1 MKKSTAIIFIAIM
14 LGLCLSSCQ
23 KVIDL
28 ELNTSSSQIVIQGN
42 VYDQTGPYTVKIS
55 KSVDFDESNVYPAV
69 TGAMV
74 IISDNAGNSDTLT
87 EASSGTYITS
97 ELQGVP
103 GRTYTLTV
111 KTDGQT
117 YTASSTLP
125 NAVEMDSIYMEKSRF
140 GNEEQITIDFT
151 DPANIDNYY
160 RLIEFVNDTQQD
172 QIYATSD
179 KLSEGKKMSYSFM
192 SQGNDNKLEPGDNI
206 TIWLECVDK
215 FAYEYFRTA
224 GREGGQSASPA
235 NPTSNISNGALGYFN
250 ACSVRTISII
260 AK

>member
-1 MKKSTAIIFIAIM
+1 MEKYITFQITVIVLFC
-14 LGLCLSSCQ
+14 LLSSCE

-28 ELNTSSSQIVIQGN
+28 HLDTSSSQVVIQGN
-42 VYDQTGPYTVKIS
+42 VYDQPGPYTVKIS
-55 KSVDFDESNVYPAV
+55 KSVNFDESNVYPVV
-69 TGAMV
+69 TGATV
-74 IISDNAGNSDTLT
+74 VISDNAGNSDTLT
-87 EASSGTYITS
+87 EASSGIYITS
-97 ELQGVP
+97 ALQGVP

-140 GNEEQITIDFT
+140 GNEKQITIDFT

-160 RLIEFVNDTQQD
+160 RLIEFVNNTQQD
-172 QIYATSD
+172 QFYAASD
-179 KLSEGKKMSYSFM
+179 KLYQGEEISYSFM
-192 SQGNDNKLEPGDNI
+192 SQDNDNKLETGDKV

-215 FAYEYFRTA
+215 FVYEYFRTA

-235 NPTSNISNGALGYFN
+235 NPTSNVSNGALGYFN

>member
-1 MKKSTAIIFIAIM
+1 MKKSKTIIFNTII
-14 LGLCLSSCQ
+14 LSLCFSSCE

-42 VYDQTGPYTVKIS
+42 IYDQTGPYTVKIF
-55 KSVDFDESNVYPAV
+55 KSVYFDESNVYPAV

-74 IISDNAGNSDTLT
+74 VISDNAGNTDTLT
-87 EASSGTYITS
+87 ETSPGIYITS
-97 ELQGVP
+97 VLQGVP

-117 YTASSTLP
+117 YTASSAMP
-125 NAVEMDSIYMEKSRF
+125 DAVEIDAIYMEKSRF
-140 GNEEQITIDFT
+140 GNEEQITIDFV

-160 RLIEFVNDTQQD
+160 RLIEFINNTQQD
-172 QIYATSD
+172 QLYATSD

-260 AK
+260 VQ